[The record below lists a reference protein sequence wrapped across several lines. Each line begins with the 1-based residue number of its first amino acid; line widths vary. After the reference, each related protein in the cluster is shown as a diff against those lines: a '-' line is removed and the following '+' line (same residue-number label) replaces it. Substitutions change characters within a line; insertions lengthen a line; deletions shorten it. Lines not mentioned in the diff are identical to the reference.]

1 MNLIRPLETK
11 YVALVF
17 EIWNYVFTVKK
28 QCIKCRRQEGNLQ
41 ITESVVQLILQT
53 GPCWAV
59 SPAVSNVSETS
70 CPNLPWAALAW
81 EVRIE
86 EGSGG
91 GSDSLNGSWRGL
103 ICWWSF
109 IFSGFFCLY
118 SLLNV
123 VDSWKT
129 LKLAPTSWGCARGSW
144 GVTRKWEQLNPSHLC
159 SLLKGHS

>member
-11 YVALVF
+11 YVAPVF

-70 CPNLPWAALAW
+70 CPNLPWTALAW
-81 EVRIE
+81 EGQRGKGI
-86 EGSGG
+86 GAGG
-91 GSDSLNGSWRGL
+91 DSL
-103 ICWWSF
+103 
-109 IFSGFFCLY
+109 
-118 SLLNV
+118 
-123 VDSWKT
+123 
-129 LKLAPTSWGCARGSW
+129 RGS
-144 GVTRKWEQLNPSHLC
+144 RRALMC
-159 SLLKGHS
+159 